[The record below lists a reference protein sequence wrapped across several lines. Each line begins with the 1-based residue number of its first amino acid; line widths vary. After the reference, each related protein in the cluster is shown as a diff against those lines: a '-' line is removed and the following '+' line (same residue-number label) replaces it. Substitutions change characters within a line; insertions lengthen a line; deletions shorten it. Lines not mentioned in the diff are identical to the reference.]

1 MDLCIEREGTRATQK
16 YQSAQKYNSVF
27 SIRISMYTFLAFRH
41 FRKFVLIYL
50 YELEVC

>member
-1 MDLCIEREGTRATQK
+1 MERELEQTATQK

-27 SIRISMYTFLAFRH
+27 SIRILNVLILAFRH

-50 YELEVC
+50 YEL